1 MRARAADETADDGRA
16 GDDDILFRR
25 PEIGDGDR
33 PVRACRGRVGRRGWL
48 GGGAREGTQT
58 GGLGDAFI
66 GDHVSN
72 FEGRLGDCKTEY
84 LFI

>member
-1 MRARAADETADDGRA
+1 MVEMVGLGKD
-16 GDDDILFRR
+16 RR
-25 PEIGDGDR
+25 GLGE
-33 PVRACRGRVGRRGWL
+33 GRRGWF
-48 GGGAREGTQT
+48 GRGAREGGQT

-72 FEGRLGDCKTEY
+72 FEGRLTVCKTEY